1 MAAVAS
7 PQRQQLLT
15 SFTVRLTPAD
25 IAKLRALAQ
34 QLDRTPSS
42 VVRRLVRRAI
52 PGGADIAFASARAGE
67 SGDGDTE
74 TRAETVP
81 PTIHGQQEV

>member
-1 MAAVAS
+1 VVTSA
-7 PQRQQLLT
+7 RKDRLLT
-15 SFTVRLTPAD
+15 SFTVRLTTDD
-25 IAKLRALAQ
+25 IAKLHTLAQ